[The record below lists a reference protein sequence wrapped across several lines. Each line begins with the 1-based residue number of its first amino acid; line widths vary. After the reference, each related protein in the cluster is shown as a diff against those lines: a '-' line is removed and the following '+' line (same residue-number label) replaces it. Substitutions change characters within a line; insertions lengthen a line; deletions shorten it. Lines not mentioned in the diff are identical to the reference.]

1 MISLIGS
8 LISISSLFWLTLLL
22 FKMRSRENI
31 SWLIKDGVICRICRE
46 DIIREIDDSHQLDV
60 WVITKPTTCTACKRD
75 QTLSEVLGQKIFNP
89 LSFVASD
96 NWRFV
101 FFTMSILSVFL
112 QSINLFLKNGY
123 FGLVGGLLLFFAQM
137 GNYYNFMKISRPK
150 KPNH

>member
-8 LISISSLFWLTLLL
+8 LISISSLFWSTLLL
-22 FKMRSRENI
+22 YKMRSRENI
-31 SWLIKDGVICRICRE
+31 SWLIKDGVICRICKE
-46 DIIREIDDSHQLDV
+46 DNESHQYLAV
-60 WVITKPTTCTACKRD
+60 CAACKRD
-75 QTLSEVLGQKIFNP
+75 QTLSEVLGKKIFNP

-123 FGLVGGLLLFFAQM
+123 FGLVGGSLLFFAQM

>member
-1 MISLIGS
+1 
-8 LISISSLFWLTLLL
+8 
-22 FKMRSRENI
+22 MRSRENI
-31 SWLIKDGVICRICRE
+31 SWLIKDGVICRICKE
-46 DIIREIDDSHQLDV
+46 DIIREIDASHF
-60 WVITKPTTCTACKRD
+60 WIIANPTTCTACKRD

-89 LSFVASD
+89 LSFVSSD

>member
-1 MISLIGS
+1 
-8 LISISSLFWLTLLL
+8 
-22 FKMRSRENI
+22 MRSRENI
-31 SWLIKDGVICRICRE
+31 SWLIKDGRICRICKE
-46 DIIREIDDSHQLDV
+46 DIIRESDASHI
-60 WVITKPTTCTACKRD
+60 WIIANPTTCTACKRD
-75 QTLSEVLGQKIFNP
+75 QNLSEVLGKKIFNP

-123 FGLVGGLLLFFAQM
+123 FGLAGGSLLFFAQM